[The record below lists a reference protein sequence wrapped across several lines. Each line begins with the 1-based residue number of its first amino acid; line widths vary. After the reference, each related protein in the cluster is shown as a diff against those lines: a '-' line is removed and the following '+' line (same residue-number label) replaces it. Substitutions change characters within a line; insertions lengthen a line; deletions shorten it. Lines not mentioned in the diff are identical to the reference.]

1 MLKRSALLQLRWA
14 VLLKYWHLYSERK
27 KDRQNAIRGDKR
39 EREKKTERHWK
50 RKHKRRN
57 VIGGDKKKTKDRQ
70 YVTGGDRKRRK

>member
-1 MLKRSALLQLRWA
+1 MQLRWA

-27 KDRQNAIRGDKR
+27 KDRQNAIRGDKK